1 MTSMWHGGATGSNVV
16 ARTAFASTQEVHMP
30 WTTKLLV
37 VANRTADSAELFQ
50 ALSDRAARG
59 PLKVT
64 LLVPQDVVAGRASRL
79 NHALE
84 RLHAAGI
91 EAEAMLGDVDP
102 VIAVQEAW
110 DPRQFDEIL
119 VATLPAGVSHWLSI
133 DLPQRIGRCTGAP
146 VSHIVASEG
155 ALSPA

>member
-1 MTSMWHGGATGSNVV
+1 
-16 ARTAFASTQEVHMP
+16 MP

-37 VANRTADSAELFQ
+37 VANRTADSGELFQ
-50 ALSDRAARG
+50 ALRDRAARG

-64 LLVPQDVVAGRASRL
+64 LLVPQDVIAGRASRL

-84 RLHAAGI
+84 RLHEAGI
-91 EAEAMLGDVDP
+91 DAEAMLGDVDP

-110 DPRQFDEIL
+110 DPRRFDEIL

-133 DLPQRIGRCTGAP
+133 DLPQRIARCTSAP

>member
-1 MTSMWHGGATGSNVV
+1 
-16 ARTAFASTQEVHMP
+16 MP

-37 VANRTADSAELFQ
+37 VANRTADSGELLQ
-50 ALSDRAARG
+50 ALRDRAARG

-84 RLHAAGI
+84 RLREAGI
-91 EAEAMLGDVDP
+91 DAEAMLGDVDP
-102 VIAVQEAW
+102 VVAVQEVW
-110 DPRQFDEIL
+110 DPRRFDEIL

-146 VSHIVASEG
+146 VSHVVASEG
-155 ALSPA
+155 AFSPA